1 MSRITRI
8 TLPTLLL
15 AGACATEPVES
26 PTSSDLLALPS
37 DPSHLPDYANS
48 ITGVDYHG
56 GSVMTGTPT
65 LHVLYYGTPSASRK
79 AIVDDFLGSLGGSPL
94 SNVLTTYADA
104 SGAAPTGQFTVTTPP
119 PTSRFVG
126 NQLDDAEFKAII
138 QNAGAVDPDGLYII
152 LGDGQVASKSFCAG
166 ACGWHNSL
174 TIGSKTTQYAFIGD
188 PAQCRAV
195 DPTPSCQFNHS
206 VSPNGDPDSDHIVNV
221 LWHEIAEAVSD
232 PKLSAYK
239 PEIGDL
245 CEGSFKED
253 STTRPA
259 AGNVQLDL
267 DYTSAGGTANVHVG
281 TRDYLVQPIWQ
292 NVGGGGCVRRL
303 SLNRPAAGIDMT
315 GDLDH
320 SGSPDLIFR
329 NSTTNNIAMR
339 SVDPSG
345 NAGPLTHVG
354 SPTADYQVFGIA
366 DFNNDSAADILWRNL
381 QTGRISVWLMNG
393 TSVTSVEL
401 AAAGAIDLNW
411 AIRGVGD
418 FDGNGKA
425 DILFL
430 NLATNATRVWLN
442 KGTLGS
448 FTLADL
454 QATSIHPSSTENADV
469 LGTGDFDGDGKSD
482 ILWYRLDTGAY
493 RLWTMNGATASGA
506 TIPSA
511 GFDRVLGIVDVDG
524 NLFADILGVQG
535 ANVVYADPSGFSSVV
550 GALPAPEWRFVGGS
564 RAFLGGSYLFWQ
576 NRMTGD
582 IHRWNV
588 DSSGHKLSS
597 TPIVNNQSL
606 NYEVV
611 AY

>member
-1 MSRITRI
+1 MLRHLTIFAIS
-8 TLPTLLL
+8 LS
-15 AGACATEPVES
+15 GACALEPLAS
-26 PTSSDLLALPS
+26 QSTSDLLALPS

-65 LHVLYYGTPSASRK
+65 LHMLYYGTPSASRK
-79 AIVDDFLGSLGGSPL
+79 AILDDFASSLSGSPL
-94 SNVLTTYADA
+94 ANVLTTYADA
-104 SGAAPTGQFTVTTPP
+104 SGGTPTGLFSITTPP
-119 PTSRFVG
+119 PTGRFVG
-126 NQLDDAEFKAII
+126 NTLGDAELKSII
-138 QNAGAVDPDGLYII
+138 QNAGPIDETGLYVI
-152 LGDGQVASKSFCAG
+152 LGDSQTAAGSFCSG
-166 ACGWHNSL
+166 ACGWHNAL

-195 DPTPSCQFNHS
+195 DPTPSCQFNHP
-206 VSPNGDPDSDHIVNV
+206 VSPNGDPDADHMVNV
-221 LWHEIAEAVSD
+221 IWHEVAEAVSD

-253 STTRPA
+253 DASRPA

-267 DYTSAGGTANVHVG
+267 DYTSAGGTANVHLG

-292 NVGGGGCVRRL
+292 NVGGGGCVRRV
-303 SLNRPAAGIDMT
+303 SLNRPAAGAVMT
-315 GDLDH
+315 GDLNH
-320 SGSPDLIFR
+320 TGSPDLIFR
-329 NSTTNNIAMR
+329 NSTTNNVAVR
-339 SVDPSG
+339 LVDPSG
-345 NAGPLTHVG
+345 NAGALTHVG
-354 SPTADYQVFGIA
+354 SPTSDYQVFGIA
-366 DFNNDSAADILWRNL
+366 DFDNDGTADILWRNL
-381 QTGRISVWLMNG
+381 QTGRISVWLMDG
-393 TSVTSVEL
+393 TTPTSLEL
-401 AAAGAIDLNW
+401 AAAGAIDMSW

-418 FDGNGKA
+418 FDGNGRA

-442 KGTLGS
+442 VGPLGS
-448 FTLADL
+448 FTFADT
-454 QATSIHPSSTENADV
+454 QATSIRPGSTENVDV

-482 ILWYRLDTGAY
+482 ILWYRLDTGVY
-493 RLWTMNGATASGA
+493 RLWTMNGASATAA
-506 TIPSA
+506 TIPST

-524 NLFADILGVQG
+524 NQFADIVGVQG
-535 ANVVYADPSGFSSVV
+535 DNVVYADPSGFSSVV

-564 RAFLGGSYLFWQ
+564 RALFGGSYLFWQ

-588 DSSGHKLSS
+588 DSSGQKLSS
-597 TPIVNNQSL
+597 TAVVNNQSL
-606 NYEVV
+606 DYDVV